1 MNDYDDAD
9 LEADWMMEVFGS
21 SDQLSIPFR

>member
-21 SDQLSIPFR
+21 SDQHGQTFR

>member
-9 LEADWMMEVFGS
+9 LEADWMIEVFGS
-21 SDQLSIPFR
+21 SDHLFKTFR